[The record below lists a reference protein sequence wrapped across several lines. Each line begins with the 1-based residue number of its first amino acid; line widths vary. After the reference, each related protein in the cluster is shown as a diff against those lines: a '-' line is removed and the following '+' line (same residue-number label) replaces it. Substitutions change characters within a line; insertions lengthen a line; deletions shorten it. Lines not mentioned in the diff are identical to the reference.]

1 MKKKIAKAKSRK
13 KKFIELVAQGID
25 AYPACIK
32 AGYSENYAKS
42 QSYKLLEKCRKEIEE
57 LKPIVREIVKE
68 ELKYDVINCFNE
80 FEEVRELALMP
91 DEKGNYSNLS
101 SAIKAIENKGKLV
114 GAFEKDNVQ
123 KSGGGV
129 NITVAS
135 QDEADLIK
143 DIQNVNAN

>member
-1 MKKKIAKAKSRK
+1 MKKKIAKAESRK
-13 KKFIELVAQGID
+13 KKFIELVAQGMD

-32 AGYSENYAKS
+32 AGYSETYAKVFS
-42 QSYKLLEKCRKEIEE
+42 HKLLEKYKNEVEE

-91 DEKGNYSNLS
+91 DEKGNYCNLS

-135 QDEADLIK
+135 QEEADLIK
-143 DIQNVNAN
+143 DLGNVTVN

>member
-1 MKKKIAKAKSRK
+1 MAKKIAKAESRK
-13 KKFIELVAQGID
+13 KKFIELVAQGITPYQ
-25 AYPACIK
+25 AALK
-32 AGYSENYAKS
+32 AGYALTTAKNKS
-42 QSYKLLEKCRKEIEE
+42 QDMVEKWLPEIDA

-135 QDEADLIK
+135 QEEADLIK